1 MKCKSQSSRKKKST
15 RKEKQWVEAI
25 KKKGSLMAQRV
36 HFFFVPRSYFYM
48 RKNRSNLVGSNGN
61 VHE

>member
-36 HFFFVPRSYFYM
+36 HFFFLYQEVIFI
-48 RKNRSNLVGSNGN
+48 
-61 VHE
+61 

>member
-36 HFFFVPRSYFYM
+36 HFFFCTKKLFLYEKEQIQPSRF
-48 RKNRSNLVGSNGN
+48 KW
-61 VHE
+61 